1 MNMCKL
7 VLVVSFSIV
16 YRLFYQPTKGG
27 IFVFHI
33 LIPAIAVL
41 TVIWFVKSYQQGT
54 PDQRKRLVVG
64 FLFAI
69 VFGFV
74 LFMALTG
81 RIHYIAA
88 IVTGLLPFVRR
99 AVPLL
104 RCIPFVRRFVKNV
117 KVEETTKNE
126 GSDSSKAAG
135 SSSSIMTRAQA
146 LDVLGLEEGASEE
159 EIVDA
164 HRRLMQKCHPD
175 RGGNDYLAAQLNQAK
190 DKLLS

>member
-1 MNMCKL
+1 M
-7 VLVVSFSIV
+7 
-16 YRLFYQPTKGG
+16 
-27 IFVFHI
+27 FHI

-41 TVIWFVKSYQQGT
+41 TVVWFFKSYQQGT
-54 PDQRKRLVVG
+54 PDQRKRLVIG

-88 IVTGLLPFVRR
+88 IVTGLIPFVRR

-104 RCIPFVRRFVKNV
+104 RYIPFVRRFVKNV
-117 KVEETTKNE
+117 KVEDANKD
-126 GSDSSKAAG
+126 GDSDSSKAAG
-135 SSSSIMTRAQA
+135 SSSSIMRRAQA
-146 LDVLGLEEGASEE
+146 LEVLGLEEGASEE
-159 EIVDA
+159 AIVDA

-190 DKLLS
+190 DTLLS